1 MTQRQRDT
9 LILVAA
15 VAVAFGG
22 GFGWQFSKARQARME
37 RDGARQEL
45 AVIQRGRGLEQ
56 LEATLAMATVAAQF
70 GNFERGRQLASE
82 FFDQLQE
89 RADTAPTTARPGLE
103 DILARRDGIITVL
116 SRANPESG
124 LELAALL
131 TSLQNTLGWAPT
143 LTSASLPPDSSVGA
157 RE

>member
-9 LILVAA
+9 VILVAA
-15 VAVAFGG
+15 VAVAFGS

-37 RDGARQEL
+37 TDSARQEM
-45 AVIQRGRGLEQ
+45 AVIQRERGLEQ

-89 RADTAPTTARPGLE
+89 RADTAPTTARSGLD

-131 TSLQNTLGWAPT
+131 TLLQNTLGWEPT
-143 LTSASLPPDSSVGA
+143 LTS
-157 RE
+157 

>member
-15 VAVAFGG
+15 VAVAFGS
-22 GFGWQFSKARQARME
+22 GFGWQFSKARQARLE
-37 RDGARQEL
+37 TDSARQEM
-45 AVIQRGRGLEQ
+45 AGIQRERGLEQ

-70 GNFERGRQLASE
+70 GNFERGRQLASD
-82 FFDQLQE
+82 FFVQLQQRE
-89 RADTAPTTARPGLE
+89 DAAPETARAGL
-103 DILARRDGIITVL
+103 DGILARRDGIITVL

-131 TSLQNTLGWAPT
+131 TSLQNTLGREPT
-143 LTSASLPPDSSVGA
+143 VTSASLPPSPPADV